1 MTTPHDKKYKVDGTY
16 HILEQWLLAAEQDK
30 VTQSS
35 CERSL
40 SMFRYKKN
48 KLTDFDFKNRIP
60 IGITS

>member
-1 MTTPHDKKYKVDGTY
+1 MITPLDKKYKVDGTY
-16 HILEQWLLAAEQDK
+16 HILEQWLLAAQQDK
-30 VTQSS
+30 LTKSS

-40 SMFRYKKN
+40 SIFRYKT